1 MGVFTRRIIK
11 EDLDKVNVF
20 LEDTKNEIFVV
31 QDLPDTFGQ
40 GRTAFKI
47 FGSNFLK
54 DNVPLKIEILD
65 KSGETVYIAPVIYG
79 TENPRLPFRFVSTEV
94 YREINVPGEAKLVIL
109 GELDPSV
116 INVPQEFQGTYNVK
130 FSKTI
135 NIDTFTF
142 KNTQPILFFKK
153 PTFTAQEIVSPRKKV
168 NPQTNTFISG
178 SQIFGIVKDEL
189 RGRRFLS
196 GYNVDSQIDTNEGGK
211 SDSASGDVK
220 AEVDTY
226 KYKTGLFGKKA
237 ILSKRGLKFEMASE
251 EPPQMRIFSNASPGP
266 FTSKLVG
273 GTIDVKG
280 IQLTDAQKQELSGF
294 DKSSLINPLTTS
306 EINERFSTDGASE
319 NIPDFSAKIER
330 VVNDRELITTK
341 PYSVDFKDFGS
352 AISEKIYSDIGTSTL
367 NANFTASFID
377 WDIPT
382 TSSFHFDSFV
392 DIDLKNLRTFSGD
405 IYRVKVYG
413 ASDEST
419 ADFPVLLDTVV
430 ESPELLRDTTSPSGF
445 LRSGYFK
452 DQTHIDKYWNGFAG
466 DNTTNQFTSSF
477 DSSLLIDGTLLSG
490 SYSDSEQ
497 AGRFELDNTYSFTVT
512 KDIPYTLSFRA
523 KGKKTTKINPDGSTT
538 KSGKLLFHLSGSNLS
553 EYDGKTILT
562 HSASFGATITDELN
576 RPVGLEIDD
585 TNDNTNNDYVDFGSV
600 SHTFFPKLKL
610 DRQSNTDTI
619 LQVRIDSGIWV
630 ISDVSLRPAQDT
642 GFSPDEFSLRVPIP
656 EGQNNEP
663 NNFDFLVEYYDVD
676 GNVAET
682 ATYINDVKISGSA
695 LIIQGSDN
703 MITGSLF
710 LGSLQGTGIEI
721 HGGSAFLRAVGYQ
734 GFKSASAGQGG
745 GFFIWSGSAQPG
757 GETQD
762 NYTGAGLEI
771 HDGNTGVNES
781 YFKFRTIDPDNSNN
795 STFDIKTSTFFLG
808 KENPTN
814 FVSGAN
820 GNIEISSSNFHLTP
834 QGNVTMSGII
844 TAEGGNIGDFQ
855 IIDGQISGS
864 NITLNA
870 NNSTIFK
877 TDQGPGSDS
886 AAAFPQLRNE
896 FYIDFSPT
904 VENPDNFFVKF
915 GPNFMVDKDGILIAS
930 GATFEGSITAS
941 KGLIGGFTSDD
952 DSFFS
957 GAKASPSFFIS
968 GSATG
973 TGHTKSN
980 LVISSSGFSVNS
992 QGQVS
997 ASSGIIGGFSITDTF
1012 ISGSNLIINSD
1023 GTLRTKNYDPNL
1035 SGWLI
1040 SSRDNGF
1047 AEFENVKIR
1056 GTLRTAVFEKETV
1069 NAVGG
1074 QLYVANSTAITGSSV
1089 TPSTTAIQVDNVSG
1103 FQPNEVIFAKK
1114 VTGTGFT
1121 KEFMLVTS
1129 SSRLDPS
1136 SDNDFG
1142 GFLHVSR
1149 SYGVNVTG
1157 SAYSNA
1163 TTLGAAIT
1171 STNSTVVTVASN
1183 SGLNRRT
1190 LRIGDELLAVSSSV
1204 GSTTINVRRGVSGTK
1219 KATHS
1224 NGATVQLL
1232 SRDAA
1237 IVANVVNPA
1246 ESYDE
1251 GQVLVSTGR
1260 YESGTGNNTTG
1271 SGYIHLNANPGE
1283 DVTPYIDFA
1292 ERTGSGIYDSKL
1304 RMRLGDLSGI
1314 TNSRL
1319 GDSVA
1324 ITANPGFGLA
1334 AENVF
1339 LSGQIKATSGSI
1351 GGINMESSKIF
1362 TGPGTH
1368 GGSTT
1373 GFFANSSG
1381 DFSLRDKF
1389 VFTNSSG
1396 NLTVNANSFD
1406 LNTTSLRINS
1416 SNGGTFAMGPT
1427 APTELTA
1434 SGIFLSGSGEF
1445 NFQQSASFVRGDSD
1459 GIEISFP
1466 NFGVTKTGIL
1476 TATDGN
1482 FNGRIEA
1489 ETGFFGSDSTTGWEI
1504 DGNRIKSV
1512 VTDAN
1517 LTGSIEIDATPSS
1530 PNITLTSGSFTADI
1544 VPEFTTAANIL
1555 SGGGSTYTGGTFTS
1569 GSNNNGVAHTS
1580 DVSSPNS
1587 STAKD
1592 LFTAYSDL
1600 TTATFGTSVPT
1611 QSTGSNGF
1619 NYKSSV
1625 SGKAKI
1631 QIATPNINSNQEGA
1645 ELFGSFTVTGTL
1657 KLFVNNSEITA
1668 ARKSISTTISPSEFV
1683 AGPVVN
1689 STVNF
1694 STSHTHTL
1702 SGNHNLHW
1710 QIDDIQVTNN
1720 NLREYI
1726 ILQSGGNFVGTT
1738 EIGAVISNFHV
1749 FFTDAKHIVSNKKTE
1764 LAPAGFQ
1771 SVKLT
1776 STTLNSAEN
1785 FYVRVAPEESKTF
1798 DILSE
1803 KVHLTG
1809 SLHVKANASANTG
1822 FIKVPNGTA
1831 GAPTYRFATNN
1842 TDGFYY
1848 PATNKI
1854 GVTIGSSQ
1862 HFQFDGSANVFRS
1875 VGDIEGFSTSL
1886 SDIKFKENVT
1896 PLSQSLDK
1904 VKLLKGVEFD
1914 WKDAYKDRGHDIGFI
1929 AQDVEKVKGLE
1940 PLVKES
1946 YSLAADDDNVKVVY
1960 YDKVIPILVEA
1971 IKEQQIQ
1978 IDELKKKLE
1987 VK

>member
-20 LEDTKNEIFVV
+20 LEDTNNEIFVV

-65 KSGETVYIAPVIYG
+65 KAGETVYVAPVMYG
-79 TENPRLPFRFVSTEV
+79 TENPRLPFRYVSTEV

-109 GELDPSV
+109 GELDPQT
-116 INVPQEFQGTYNVK
+116 IDVPKEFQGTYNAK

-142 KNTQPILFFKK
+142 KNNQPVLFYKK
-153 PTFTAQEIVSPRKKV
+153 PTYTAQEVVSPRKKV
-168 NPQTNTFISG
+168 NPQTNTLISG

-189 RGRRFLS
+189 RGKRFLS
-196 GYNVDSQIDTNEGGK
+196 GYNVDAQIDTNEGGK
-211 SDSASGDVK
+211 SDSAGGDVK

-237 ILSKRGLKFEMASE
+237 ILSKRGIKFEMASE

-266 FTSKLVG
+266 FSSKLVG
-273 GTIDVKG
+273 GTIDVKN
-280 IQLTDAQKQELSGF
+280 IQLTDAQKQELGGF
-294 DKSSLINPLTTS
+294 DTSSPINPLTTT

-319 NIPDFSAKIER
+319 NLPNFSAKIER
-330 VVNDRELITTK
+330 VVNDHELITTK
-341 PYSVDFKDFGS
+341 PYSVDFRDFG
-352 AISEKIYSDIGTSTL
+352 AELPQKIYSDIGTSTL
-367 NANFTASFID
+367 NANFTASFVD
-377 WDIPT
+377 WDVPT

-392 DIDLKNLRTFSGD
+392 DINLKNLRTFSGD

-490 SYSDSEQ
+490 SYSDSKQ
-497 AGRFELDNTYSFTVT
+497 AGRFELDNTYAFTVT

-523 KGKKTTKINPDGSTT
+523 KGKKTTKNNPDGTTT

-562 HSASFGATITDELN
+562 HSASFGSTITDELN

-771 HDGNTGVNES
+771 HDGNTGTNES
-781 YFKFRTIDPDNSNN
+781 YFKFRTSDPENSYN
-795 STFDIKTSTFFLG
+795 STFDVKTSTFFFG
-808 KENPTN
+808 QQNSN

-834 QGNVTMSGII
+834 EGNVTMSGII

-864 NITLNA
+864 NITINA
-870 NNSTIFK
+870 NRSQLFK
-877 TDQGPGSDS
+877 TDQGPGSDTS
-886 AAAFPQLRNE
+886 PAGGFENNRDE
-896 FYIDFSPT
+896 YYIDFQPSES
-904 VENPDNFFVKF
+904 VDEVNGYRSGYYIKM
-915 GPNFMVDKDGILIAS
+915 GPNFMVDKDGILVAS
-930 GATFEGSITAS
+930 GATFIGTITAS
-941 KGLIGGFTSDD
+941 AGLIGGFITDD
-952 DSFFS
+952 DALFAGTKGSPTFFL
-957 GAKASPSFFIS
+957 S

-973 TGHTKSN
+973 NGHTKSN

-992 QGQVS
+992 QGEIS

-1157 SAYSNA
+1157 SAYTNT

-1190 LRIGDELLAVSSSV
+1190 LRIGDELMAVSSSV

-1283 DVTPYIDFA
+1283 NVTPYIDFA

-1324 ITANPGFGLA
+1324 ITANPGFGIA

-1351 GGINMESSKIF
+1351 GGISMESSKIF
-1362 TGPGTH
+1362 TGNEGGVH
-1368 GGSTT
+1368 GSANT

-1381 DFSLRDKF
+1381 DFSLGSKF
-1389 VFTNSSG
+1389 KFTNSSG
-1396 NLTVNANSFD
+1396 ELLVSGSNVKVETSKFFLGKLGSVFVSGSDNLLEISSSKFHLQNDGDVIMNDVTASNANVSGKITAQTGTIGGFTIGTD
-1406 LNTTSLRINS
+1406 LDSSSGNLKIAGSSGTVRSGTSSGQRVTLASNSLTFHNS
-1416 SNGGTFAMGPT
+1416 SNTQVLQLVNSLSKTINIAGGG
-1427 APTELTA
+1427 L
-1434 SGIFLSGSGEF
+1434 GGSG
-1445 NFQQSASFVRGDSD
+1445 N
-1459 GIEISFP
+1459 
-1466 NFGVTKTGIL
+1466 T
-1476 TATDGN
+1476 
-1482 FNGRIEA
+1482 
-1489 ETGFFGSDSTTGWEI
+1489 
-1504 DGNRIKSV
+1504 
-1512 VTDAN
+1512 
-1517 LTGSIEIDATPSS
+1517 
-1530 PNITLTSGSFTADI
+1530 
-1544 VPEFTTAANIL
+1544 
-1555 SGGGSTYTGGTFTS
+1555 TFTS
-1569 GSNNNGVAHTS
+1569 DGGIDFA
-1580 DVSSPNS
+1580 D
-1587 STAKD
+1587 A
-1592 LFTAYSDL
+1592 
-1600 TTATFGTSVPT
+1600 
-1611 QSTGSNGF
+1611 
-1619 NYKSSV
+1619 
-1625 SGKAKI
+1625 
-1631 QIATPNINSNQEGA
+1631 GA
-1645 ELFGSFTVTGTL
+1645 
-1657 KLFVNNSEITA
+1657 I
-1668 ARKSISTTISPSEFV
+1668 
-1683 AGPVVN
+1683 
-1689 STVNF
+1689 
-1694 STSHTHTL
+1694 
-1702 SGNHNLHW
+1702 
-1710 QIDDIQVTNN
+1710 
-1720 NLREYI
+1720 
-1726 ILQSGGNFVGTT
+1726 
-1738 EIGAVISNFHV
+1738 
-1749 FFTDAKHIVSNKKTE
+1749 
-1764 LAPAGFQ
+1764 
-1771 SVKLT
+1771 
-1776 STTLNSAEN
+1776 
-1785 FYVRVAPEESKTF
+1785 
-1798 DILSE
+1798 
-1803 KVHLTG
+1803 
-1809 SLHVKANASANTG
+1809 
-1822 FIKVPNGTA
+1822 FINGTA
-1831 GAPTYRFATNN
+1831 AGSFADVFIGPNNIIHQANNQTEKYTYSFGNYLDDSFGDEKSVYGMNLFAYQGGDAGSSDINIEALNVKSTYGQATDSLTAGSKIRGATVTVTDKPYGHTSGNAAGLYVDLKAKDSGSNYGIYVDFHSQETLLGSDDAVSSGYGVYSTARIASEKDIVAFVSSDKRLKTNIKPV
-1842 TDGFYY
+1842 DDSL
-1848 PATNKI
+1848 NKI
-1854 GVTIGSSQ
+1854 IKLNGVS
-1862 HFQFDGSANVFRS
+1862 F
-1875 VGDIEGFSTSL
+1875 E
-1886 SDIKFKENVT
+1886 
-1896 PLSQSLDK
+1896 
-1904 VKLLKGVEFD
+1904 
-1914 WKDAYKDRGHDIGFI
+1914 WKDGYDDRVQNRTNLGVI
-1929 AQDVEKVKGLE
+1929 AQDVQEVIPE
-1940 PLVKES
+1940 IVKERKDG
-1946 YSLAADDDNVKVVY
+1946 YLAVQYDQLVPVLIEAVK
-1960 YDKVIPILVEA
+1960 D
-1971 IKEQQIQ
+1971 QQKQ

-1987 VK
+1987 VE